1 MANGT
6 QMRQIHRQ
14 DVRAGAESAALGSY
28 LLSAAAAAAAAAAG
42 PPVWAGVGM
51 AGPPGCRQRGRWLAG
66 RAGESR

>member
-6 QMRQIHRQ
+6 QMRQIPGQ

-42 PPVWAGVGM
+42 PPVWAGVGT